1 MIHNP
6 KSVHAFNHFEED
18 DHVEMHKYHFRIIDL
33 IRRDLLDMG
42 VTAIEE

>member
-6 KSVHAFNHFEED
+6 KSVHTFNYFEED